1 MYYILKKRRKKT
13 FFKKIFLQK
22 CLFKKLFFNNFD
34 KKVQFCKIIWFGSFN
49 L

>member
-1 MYYILKKRRKKT
+1 MYYTQEKKKKNILQ
-13 FFKKIFLQK
+13 IDFLQK